1 LIENDVENIG
11 PKDIETYGLS
21 KRFDNEI
28 GMILKAF
35 YFALLEKENPKEKG
49 RIQDLWNNKLH
60 IKDFKFYEENQRYS
74 KYLFTNY
81 SAENRTSVC

>member
-49 RIQDLWNNKLH
+49 RIQDL
-60 IKDFKFYEENQRYS
+60 
-74 KYLFTNY
+74 
-81 SAENRTSVC
+81 